1 MNKPIIKLWLQRRV
15 RIGGNWSGISSRV
28 LRPVITLLTALLFS
42 VAAGAT
48 TLVDAQFNA
57 LRGGDFEARFRFE
70 GPAPEVKG
78 YTIERPARIALDL
91 LGTENLLTQKKFPL
105 AYDNASSAVI
115 LGGRDRTRVVLNLVN
130 IAAYETRV
138 EGNELVVKVG
148 ASGGMPYLKKAKS
161 SVVKNLAPERQLERG
176 NQIADLDFR
185 RGEQGEG
192 KLVVTLVDDKA
203 DIDVQ
208 VEGDKILLSFDG
220 VNLPDSLQRRFDV
233 VDFAT
238 PVKMITAA
246 QGDRG
251 AVLSLQA
258 SGEYDYLAY
267 QTDNEYVVSVKPLTQ
282 EEIKQR
288 RKEFEFVG
296 EKLSLNFQD
305 IEVRSVLQ
313 LIADFNE
320 LNLVASDTVEGNIT
334 LRLDNVP
341 WDQALEL
348 VLKTKGLDK
357 RRVGN
362 VLMVAPAQ
370 EIAERE
376 RQQIEAQKQVEELA
390 PLQTEFIKI
399 RYADAEELFK
409 LFNVDD
415 DENRGNNA
423 EDENATSSILSPRGT
438 VIVDRRTNSLLVTE
452 TAERLEEFRR
462 LVALVDVP
470 VRQVQIEAR
479 IVRARSDFG
488 RSLGVRWGGAYVKQS
503 GNEIYTANGDL
514 ASDRATQNSFTSALA
529 AGTSTFTATPGLVS
543 DLGVDTPA
551 GSFALGFIGPDVLL
565 NLELSALESKG
576 RGEIV
581 SQPRIVTGDKEQAT
595 IKSGTQIP
603 YPSTQTNSATGGIQ
617 IEFKDAVLK
626 LEVTPNITPDD
637 RVIMDLV
644 INQDTVGE
652 LVIDTGT
659 GGSVPSIDTTE
670 LQTRVL
676 VSNGETVVL
685 GGIYDQTDI
694 ESEAKVPLLGDIP
707 YLGRLFK
714 RTSVTREKQE
724 TLIFITPRILADS
737 LVD

>member
-1 MNKPIIKLWLQRRV
+1 MV
-15 RIGGNWSGISSRV
+15 AVS
-28 LRPVITLLTALLFS
+28 ALLFS
-42 VAAGAT
+42 VMASAT

-57 LRGGDFEARFRFE
+57 LQGGEFEARFRFE
-70 GPAPEVKG
+70 GAAPEVKG

-91 LGTENLLTQKKFPL
+91 VGTDNRLTQKKFPL

-115 LGGRDRTRVVLNLVN
+115 LGGQDRTRVVLNLIN
-130 IAAYETRV
+130 LAPYETKV
-138 EGNELVVKVG
+138 VGNELVVTVG
-148 ASGGMPYLKKAKS
+148 GQGGKPYLKKTQMD
-161 SVVKNLAPERQLERG
+161 VVEAMASRPALQSG

-185 RGEQGEG
+185 RGELGEG
-192 KLVVTLVDDKA
+192 KLVVKLADPKA

-208 VEGDKILLSFDG
+208 VEGSKIKLSFDG
-220 VNLPDSLQRRFDV
+220 VSLPASLQRRFDV

-238 PVKMITAA
+238 PVKLLTAT

-251 AVLSLQA
+251 AQIALETT
-258 SGEYDYLAY
+258 GEYDYLAY
-267 QTDNEYVVSVKPLTQ
+267 QADNEYVVSVKPLTQ
-282 EEIKQR
+282 QEVKER

-296 EKLSLNFQD
+296 DKLSLNFQD

-313 LIADFNE
+313 LIADFTE
-320 LNLVASDTVEGNIT
+320 LNLVASDTVTGSIT

-341 WDQALEL
+341 WDQALAL

-357 RRVGN
+357 RQVGN
-362 VLMVAPAQ
+362 VLMVAPAA

-390 PLQTEFIKI
+390 PLQTEYIKI
-399 RYADAEELFK
+399 RYADAAELFK
-409 LFNVDD
+409 LFQGGQL
-415 DENRGNNA
+415 GNGGQSGGGSN
-423 EDENATSSILSPRGT
+423 DRNTTSSILSPRGT
-438 VIVDRRTNSLLVTE
+438 VIVDARTNSLLITE

-462 LVALVDVP
+462 LVALIDVP

-479 IVRARSDFG
+479 IVRATSDFD
-488 RSLGVRWGGAYVKQS
+488 RALGVRWGGAYGRNKN
-503 GNEIYTANGDL
+503 GKTYTANGELFSDQITQQVI
-514 ASDRATQNSFTSALA
+514 ASGGGIQNAS
-529 AGTSTFTATPGLVS
+529 PGLVS
-543 DLGVDTPA
+543 DLGVTAPA

-576 RGEIV
+576 RGEVV
-581 SQPRIVTGDKEQAT
+581 SQPRIVTGDKQQAT

-603 YPSTQTNSATGGIQ
+603 YPKSSSGANGSGSVEIV
-617 IEFKDAVLK
+617 FKDAVLK
-626 LEVTPNITPDD
+626 LDVTPSITPDD

-644 INQDTVGE
+644 INQDTIGE

-676 VSNGETVVL
+676 VNNGETVVL
-685 GGIYDQTDI
+685 GGIYDQSDI
-694 ESEAKVPLLGDIP
+694 ESEAKVPFFGDIP
-707 YLGRLFK
+707 LLGRLFK

-724 TLIFITPRILADS
+724 TLIFITPRILADN